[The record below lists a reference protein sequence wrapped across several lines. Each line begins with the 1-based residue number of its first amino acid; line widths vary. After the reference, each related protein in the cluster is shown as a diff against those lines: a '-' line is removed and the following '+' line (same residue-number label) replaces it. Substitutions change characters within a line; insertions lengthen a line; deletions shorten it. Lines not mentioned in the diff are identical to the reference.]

1 MFEIIVALLKV
12 LVPFSV
18 LSFIQ
23 NMAFTASSRSRNSG
37 DPSYHRWCA
46 YMSNGVYYITNAL
59 LTVYIIKYGALW
71 QLAVQGVA
79 YTLATAEGS
88 VLMMKKMLAKE
99 KGKRQ
104 VGAGQSNATFTQSEA
119 EILRKRA
126 LIVDTGD
133 GLGTFTTEEIAQI
146 KDALLADRI
155 KRQQALEAITIPDAT
170 GFSGCGSQP
179 LTLMPTELSSQP
191 YRPSWQPK
199 DISAV
204 PPAIPGQGAKL

>member
-1 MFEIIVALLKV
+1 MIALLTALLKV

-37 DPSYHRWCA
+37 DPNYHRWCA

-71 QLAVQGVA
+71 QLAVQGIA
-79 YTLATAEGS
+79 YTLSTAEGS

-104 VGAGQSNATFTQSEA
+104 VGAGQDVATFTKA
-119 EILRKRA
+119 EGEMLRNRT
-126 LIVDTGD
+126 LLVDTGD
-133 GLGTFTTEEIAQI
+133 GVGTFTAEELAKLKELAGGKVEEEIVTVSVPI
-146 KDALLADRI
+146 GD
-155 KRQQALEAITIPDAT
+155 LEGYDV
-170 GFSGCGSQP
+170 
-179 LTLMPTELSSQP
+179 SSP
-191 YRPSWQPK
+191 ISPSWQPK
-199 DISAV
+199 DIASI
-204 PPAIPGQGAKL
+204 PPATPGQGAKL